1 MSAIKHVLII
11 ELANSHDECIYSQVL
26 FLIKGNHKVSMLL
39 SSHAFENTKSF
50 HHLCQHVEKRELE
63 NTFSG
68 HQKQIKEIKSLSK
81 SWGVDTLVFNTAQG
95 SFVRD
100 FCIFSLFFSKKVLGI
115 LHSIKKLDSSFTQ
128 KFISLKIRNYF
139 LLSDILRSKIAK
151 DKQKHVDVFYPLFF
165 DYSKSLEPFDQDTF
179 NIVLSGGVESRRKD
193 LDGFIELFKKN
204 EVPSHW
210 NIIFAGKSDPKSEI
224 FLKLDHFVKEH
235 DLSEQFSFYHDFIP
249 TETFF
254 EIISTA
260 HVILPL
266 IHPNTPSHDEYMKR
280 QISGAFNLAYGFRVP
295 LMIHEKFSNYEEF
308 IISAFFYSL
317 ETLVDKLK
325 EIDGNRSLLTEKR
338 KSIETHEMFSFE
350 KQQKNYLNV
359 IES

>member
-1 MSAIKHVLII
+1 MKHVLLI
-11 ELANSHDECIYSQVL
+11 ELANSHDECMYSQVL
-26 FLIKGNHKVSMLL
+26 FLIKGRHKVSMIL

-50 HHLCQHVEKRELE
+50 HHLCEHVEKRTLE

-68 HQKQIKEIKSLSK
+68 HQKQIKEIKSLSNK
-81 SWGVDTLVFNTAQG
+81 WGVDTLVFNTAQG

-100 FCIFSLFFSKKVLGI
+100 FCIFSPFFSKKVAGI

-139 LLSDILRSKIAK
+139 LLSDILWNKVDK
-151 DKQKHVDVFYPLFF
+151 DKRKHVEVFYPLFF
-165 DYSKSLEPFDQDTF
+165 DYSKSLTPFEKETF

-193 LDGFIELFKKN
+193 LDGLLELFKKN
-204 EVPSHW
+204 EIPEHW
-210 NIIFAGKSDPKSEI
+210 KIIFAGKSDPESEI
-224 FLKLDHFVKEH
+224 FLKLDRFVKEH
-235 DLSEQFSFYHDFIP
+235 DLTEQFSFYHDFIP

-280 QISGAFNLAYGFRVP
+280 QISGAFNLAYGFRIP
-295 LMIHEKFSNYEEF
+295 LMIHEEFSNYEEF
-308 IISAFFYSL
+308 VVSAFFYSL
-317 ETLVDKLK
+317 DTLVDKLK
-325 EIDGNRSLLTEKR
+325 DIDNNRPLLTEKR
-338 KSIETHEMFSFE
+338 KRIEEHELFSFE
-350 KQQKNYLNV
+350 KQQKNYLRV
-359 IES
+359 IER